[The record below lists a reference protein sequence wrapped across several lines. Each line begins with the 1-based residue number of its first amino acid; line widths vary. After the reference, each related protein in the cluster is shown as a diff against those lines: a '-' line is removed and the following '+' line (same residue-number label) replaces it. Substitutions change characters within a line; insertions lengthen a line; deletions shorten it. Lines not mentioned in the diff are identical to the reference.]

1 MAEEKKEERKVSVA
15 EVRKT
20 VASSLGAAFGFVIGL
35 VWAQVV
41 LGGFATGG
49 INLQGNVTP
58 GNWTGWAIFMV
69 TALVVTVVMVILIIY
84 ISRWGGK
91 AK

>member
-1 MAEEKKEERKVSVA
+1 MAEEKKEERRVSVA

-35 VWAQVV
+35 VWANVV
-41 LGGFATGG
+41 LGGFAVAG
-49 INLQGNVTP
+49 INLSSGAVT
-58 GNWTGWAIFMV
+58 GNWGGWAIFMV
-69 TALVVTVVMVILIIY
+69 TALVVTIFMVLLIIY
-84 ISRWGGK
+84 ISRWGSK